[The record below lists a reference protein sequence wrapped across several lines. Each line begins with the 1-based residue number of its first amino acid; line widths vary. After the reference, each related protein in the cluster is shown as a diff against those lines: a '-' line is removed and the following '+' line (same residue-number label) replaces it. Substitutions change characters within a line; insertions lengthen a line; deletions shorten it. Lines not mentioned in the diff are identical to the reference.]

1 MKISKNVK
9 FGYFRK
15 YIQVENEKGEI
26 NMKPNVVNFHITDRC
41 NYHCQYCFAK
51 FKKKDP
57 SLEEAK
63 HIVDEIKGYFV
74 EYGITNGRINL
85 AGGEPTVYP
94 YIEEIIRYI
103 HKQGIKCSII
113 TNGSHLTEEFCIR
126 MSGMLDMIGIS
137 IDAATEDGNIR
148 VGRCNMNG
156 VPNFDQLARISDII
170 HTNGI
175 RLKINTVVSKLNLHE
190 DLNSVYGRLRPNK
203 VKLFY
208 MHVVDNIN
216 ASARTLEPT
225 REEYESFVK
234 KSRSAIVKW
243 L

>member
-1 MKISKNVK
+1 
-9 FGYFRK
+9 
-15 YIQVENEKGEI
+15 
-26 NMKPNVVNFHITDRC
+26 
-41 NYHCQYCFAK
+41 
-51 FKKKDP
+51 
-57 SLEEAK
+57 
-63 HIVDEIKGYFV
+63 
-74 EYGITNGRINL
+74 
-85 AGGEPTVYP
+85 
-94 YIEEIIRYI
+94 
-103 HKQGIKCSII
+103 
-113 TNGSHLTEEFCIR
+113 

-190 DLNSVYGRLRPNK
+190 DLNYVYGRLRPNK

-234 KSRSAIVKW
+234 KISVSNCEMVVEGPQSMQNAYFMINPAGECYLNDNGTEKKYGSCLEKSLTTIFEKLPISEEKFLIRYSKAV
-243 L
+243 